1 MIGSSFSH
9 FRVTSKLGE
18 GGMGE
23 VWQAEDTKLG
33 RNVALKV
40 LPELFAED
48 PERLARFEREA
59 RVLASLSHPG
69 IAGIH
74 GLEEVDGKRFL
85 VMELIDGE
93 TVAERIERGPMP
105 VEEAARVAKQIA
117 EAVESAHEHGV
128 IHRDLK
134 PANVKITSD
143 GQVKVL
149 DFGLAKALAPEPMS
163 GDGTAPD
170 LSLSPTLT
178 HAMTGIGVLLGTA
191 GYMSPEQARGKPV
204 DRRAD
209 IWAFGCVLYEML
221 TGQKLFSGETA
232 TDVIGAVVHKQP
244 DLDELSPKV
253 PFRIRHLLER
263 CLDKDPSRRLQSI
276 GEARIALQEWL
287 EHPEPE
293 STAGAAADTWA
304 WRRWLPWATAAAG
317 LIIGGV
323 LVAGLLG
330 KGDSVGEPVRRFE
343 VQIADSVLDWSLGSG
358 VVLSPDSEHLAYVEG
373 GGNDSSLFLRPLNQ
387 FKGHRVAGGTGG
399 ESAYHPFFSPDGQW
413 LGYVTPQA
421 LKKVSVTGGS
431 PITLCPLD
439 RSRGASW
446 GPDGTI
452 VFAPSADTGLS
463 VVPATGGEPEVL
475 TELDEASGEVSHRW
489 PQWLPGGERVLFT
502 AGTEPAD
509 FSGASLVVLDIP
521 SGERTVIHR
530 GGYYGRYV
538 PTGHVLFVNDGTVFA
553 LPFDVDRLESTGS
566 QFPVLEGIEADATH
580 GSAQFDVAETGL
592 LSYLPAVADLRPF
605 SIVRVDAMQRSE
617 ILWQEPGVF
626 GAPRLSPDG
635 NRLALSVLRDGNW
648 DIWVYDL
655 ERGVA
660 TRITFGSGYDAD
672 PAWSPDGKWLAFAS
686 NREGDMAVYRK
697 RSDGSGQAEQMIA
710 PDVMSNPFPTSWSP
724 DGRWLAVSPTGLGG
738 NDLWVVPVD
747 GGGDPEAF
755 MATPYAE
762 VTAEFSPGGRWVA
775 YSSDESGR
783 FEVYVSSF
791 PPGDGKWQISDE
803 GGSQPI
809 WSRDGYR
816 LYYRTDE
823 GVMAVDVGASSES
836 FRVGKPH
843 PAITGSY
850 VGGLGGVQVGNY
862 FFTDYDVAPDGSF
875 VLFSGDDLPEG
886 VTTAKLVT
894 GWFSELTRL
903 TTETGK

>member
-9 FRVTSKLGE
+9 YHVTSKLGE

-59 RVLASLSHPG
+59 RVLASLSHPN

-74 GLEEVDGKRFL
+74 GLEEVDGTRFL

-93 TVAERIERGPMP
+93 TVGERVRRGPMP
-105 VEEAARVAKQIA
+105 VEDAVRVAKQIA
-117 EAVESAHEHGV
+117 DAVESAHESGV

-134 PANVKITSD
+134 PENVKITGD

-149 DFGLAKALAPEPMS
+149 DFGLAKALAPEPIS
-163 GDGTAPD
+163 GDGASPD

-178 HAMTGIGVLLGTA
+178 NAMTGIGVMLGTA

-221 TGQKLFSGETA
+221 TGQRLFSGETA
-232 TDVIGAVVHKQP
+232 TDVIGAVVHKEP

-253 PFRIRHLLER
+253 PLRIRRLLDR
-263 CLDKDPSRRLQSI
+263 CLEKDPSRRLQSI
-276 GEARIALQEWL
+276 GEARIALQDWL
-287 EHPEPE
+287 EDPE
-293 STAGAAADTWA
+293 SQESIDAPTERSM

-317 LIIGGV
+317 LVIGGV
-323 LVAGLLG
+323 VAAGFLG
-330 KGDSVGEPVRRFE
+330 GGESVAEPVRRFE

-358 VVLSPDSEHLAYVEG
+358 VVLSPASKHLAYVEG
-373 GGNDSSLFLRPLNQ
+373 GGNSTTLFLRPLDQ
-387 FKGHRVAGGTGG
+387 FQGHMVAGGSGG
-399 ESAYHPFFSPDGQW
+399 EAAYHPFFSPDGQW

-431 PITLCPLD
+431 PITLCPVD

-452 VFAPSADTGLS
+452 VFAPSANTGLS
-463 VVPATGGEPEVL
+463 VVPATGGDPQVL
-475 TELDEASGEVSHRW
+475 TTLDEGSGEVSHRW
-489 PQWLPGGERVLFT
+489 PQWLPGGDKVLFT
-502 AGTEPAD
+502 VGTEAND
-509 FSGASLVVLDIP
+509 FSGASLEVLDVA
-521 SGERTVIHR
+521 SGERTVVHR

-538 PTGHVLFVNDGTVFA
+538 PTGHVLYVNDRTVFA
-553 LPFDVDRLESTGS
+553 LPFDRDRLATTGS

-580 GSAQFDVAETGL
+580 GSAQYDVASTGL
-592 LSYLPAVADLRPF
+592 LAYLSAVADLRPF
-605 SIVRVDAMQRSE
+605 SIVRVDSEQRSE
-617 ILWQEPGVF
+617 NLWQEPGVY
-626 GAPRLSPDG
+626 GAPRLSPEGD
-635 NRLALSVLRDGNW
+635 RLALSVLRDGNW

-660 TRITFGSGYDAD
+660 TRITFGPGYDAD
-672 PAWSPDGKWLAFAS
+672 PAWSPDGQWLAFTS
-686 NREGDMAVYRK
+686 DREGNMALFRK
-697 RSDGSGQAEQMIA
+697 RSDGSGQAEQMLA
-710 PDVMSNPFPTSWSP
+710 PDVLPNPFPTSWSP
-724 DGRWLAVSPTGLGG
+724 DGRWIIVSPTGSGG
-738 NDLWVVPVD
+738 NDLWVVPA
-747 GGGDPEAF
+747 GGEGEPEAL

-762 VTAEFSPGGRWVA
+762 VTAEFSPNGRWVA
-775 YSSDESGR
+775 YSSNESGR
-783 FEVYVSSF
+783 FEVYVGSF
-791 PPGDGKWQISDE
+791 PIGGGKWQISDE

-809 WSRDGYR
+809 WSRDGNR

-823 GVMAVDVGASSES
+823 GVMMVDVGGGSGS
-836 FRVGKPH
+836 FRVGKPR

-850 VGGLGGVQVGNY
+850 VGGLGGVQAGNY
-862 FFTDYDVAPDGSF
+862 FFPDYDVAPDGSF
-875 VLFSGDDLPEG
+875 VLFSGDDLPQG

-894 GWFSELTRL
+894 GWFDELERL
-903 TTETGK
+903 TTATGK